1 MKKFKVLSLVI
12 ICFGLFSS
20 LSLSAQQRNREN
32 VDPKVRQE
40 NRMKRLTE
48 ELSLTPQQQEQITKM
63 WNEDNAKRDE
73 LKKLRDSGKSEDLKK
88 QMKELRVSREAKMK
102 QILNPGQYTKYLEM
116 QNDQLKKQ
124 IQKDKN
130 RKGKRSRGN

>member
-1 MKKFKVLSLVI
+1 MKKFKVFSLMIV
-12 ICFGLFSS
+12 CFGLFST
-20 LSLSAQQRNREN
+20 LTLSAQQRNREN

-48 ELSLTPQQQEQITKM
+48 ELSLTPQQQDQITKM

-73 LKKLRDSGKSEDLKK
+73 FKKLRESGKTEDLKK
-88 QMKELRVSREAKMK
+88 QMKELRESREAKMK
-102 QILNPGQYTKYLEM
+102 QILSPEQYTKYLEV

-124 IQKDKN
+124 IQKDKH
-130 RKGKRSRGN
+130 RKGKKSRGN

>member
-1 MKKFKVLSLVI
+1 MKKFKVLSLMIV
-12 ICFGLFSS
+12 CFGLFST
-20 LSLSAQQRNREN
+20 LTLSAQQRNREN

-48 ELSLTPQQQEQITKM
+48 ELSLTPQQQDQITKM

-73 LKKLRDSGKSEDLKK
+73 FKKLRESGKTEDLKK
-88 QMKELRVSREAKMK
+88 QMKELRESREAKMK
-102 QILNPGQYTKYLEM
+102 QILSPEQYTKYLEV

-124 IQKDKN
+124 IQKDKH
-130 RKGKRSRGN
+130 RKGKKSRGN